1 MSGEGMIGVAVV
13 AVVGGSVWLAA
24 RGVQAGA
31 LVAARSVDLLGA
43 GLTRIGDRAER
54 NRAEWEAGHAELL
67 AWESAARGVIDLNA
81 RIEVL
86 RTHAPA
92 DLAAGLP
99 QPLTPC
105 AESPAELASWCTATR
120 ARLERCERE
129 LRQRTEVAVLSVLRH
144 TVDLE
149 RPVTAQEAFDKY
161 HEAMARQAARKR
173 ATPPAALAAVT
184 RILGRLTPDATA
196 EERAKVLAAA
206 AQVAVPRPDVDP
218 GTLLEELRLRVQRAD
233 ARARTRRA
241 DAISAARLLQAIPA
255 GAGEPA
261 LAAVRT
267 ELASVVAAQRPLDA
281 GLRAR
286 AAQAAEAVRRELE
299 HGYVRASVA
308 DTLAGQGYTVDEG
321 FSTVT
326 GHPDRLR
333 LVRRDWQQHAVQL
346 VINEDEVRAA
356 VIRLEDRPGADAR
369 REDVEREEQW
379 CDDLG
384 KLRTALDGSGLH
396 VVERHLVPPGERVV
410 PVAKRAEPA
419 HPVSTREQRRR
430 ERDR

>member
-54 NRAEWEAGHAELL
+54 NRAEWEAGHAALL

-86 RTHAPA
+86 RRHAPA

-99 QPLTPC
+99 RPLTPC
-105 AESPAELASWCTATR
+105 AQSPAELAAWCSATR
-120 ARLERCERE
+120 AQLDRFERD
-129 LRQRTEVAVLSVLRH
+129 LRQRTEAAVLSVLRH
-144 TVDLE
+144 TIDLE

-161 HEAMARQAARKR
+161 HEAMARKAARQR

-218 GTLLEELRLRVQRAD
+218 DTLLEELRLRVQRAD

-255 GAGEPA
+255 GP
-261 LAAVRT
+261 VRA
-267 ELASVVAAQRPLDA
+267 ELESVVAAQRPLDA

-286 AAQAAEAVRRELE
+286 AAQAAEHVRRELE
-299 HGYVRASVA
+299 HSYVRASVA
-308 DTLAGQGYTVDEG
+308 DTLADLGYTVDEG

-326 GHPDRLR
+326 GNPDRLR
-333 LVRRDWQQHAVQL
+333 LVRPDWQQHAVQL
-346 VINEDEVRAA
+346 VINQDEVRAA

-369 REDVEREEQW
+369 REDAEREEEW
-379 CDDLG
+379 CDDLA
-384 KLRTALDGSGLH
+384 KLRTALDGSGMH

-410 PVAKRAEPA
+410 PVAKRAGRPVPA
-419 HPVSTREQRRR
+419 REQRRR